1 MICKYDPQ
9 IREWI
14 KEHKEEILA
23 DHVALCRIPSVRG
36 EAEENAP
43 YGKECAR
50 ALQASA
56 DLFAKNGFSVRVEK
70 ERGYALARLEKGE
83 KTIGLFGHSDVV
95 PAGDGWIKTEPFEP
109 RVIDG
114 VLYGRGVGDNKA
126 GVIQSL
132 YAMRII
138 NELNLPI
145 QCSVQAFIGSNEES
159 GMGDIVAFAKH
170 EKMPDVSMAPDSS
183 YPCSTGEKG
192 ILRIWTK
199 CRTPLTDIL
208 DFNGGTAA
216 NIVMD
221 HVSVRLVKKA
231 SLKEEISA
239 LIAERTEFVL
249 TEERDALILEA
260 NGVSKHAA
268 HPEDSLNAAWL
279 AFDLLSGVKAL
290 CASDREIMEHS
301 AAAIACPYGEGLEI
315 AHEDPA
321 FGKLT
326 SVCGMTRMEEGCL
339 KINMDIRYGNTFD
352 PKELENKLYEKWNS
366 IDFDPVDL
374 NNRPGYK
381 IPDDHP
387 IPQLLCA
394 AFKELTGVESEPK
407 LLSGGTYSRGLKNSY
422 SIGFRAP
429 DPDSTV
435 EWPELPAGH
444 GNAHQRDEAIILDQF
459 YQSLR
464 VVTNFVLVCDQE
476 LSK

>member
-1 MICKYDPQ
+1 MICKYDAQ

-14 KEHKEEILA
+14 REHKEEILA
-23 DHVALCRIPSVRG
+23 DHMELCRIPSVRG
-36 EAEENAP
+36 EAEEDAP

-56 DLFAKNGFSVRVEK
+56 DLFAKNGFPVRVEK
-70 ERGYALARLEKGE
+70 ARGYALARLEKGA
-83 KTIGLFGHSDVV
+83 KTIGLYGHSDVV
-95 PAGDGWIKTEPFEP
+95 PAGDGWIKTEPFNP

-132 YAMRII
+132 YAMRMIR
-138 NELNLPI
+138 ELNLPI

-159 GMGDIVAFAKH
+159 GMGDIVSFAQH
-170 EKMPDVSMAPDSS
+170 EKMPEVNLAPDSS

-192 ILRIWTK
+192 ILRAWTRS
-199 CRTPLTDIL
+199 RTALTDVL
-208 DFNGGTAA
+208 DFNGGDAA

-221 HVSVRLVKKA
+221 HVTVRLAKKDA
-231 SLKEEISA
+231 LKEELSA
-239 LIAERTEFVL
+239 LISQRTEFVL
-249 TEERDALILEA
+249 TEEADALVLEA

-279 AFDLLSGVKAL
+279 AFELLSGVKVL
-290 CASDREIMEHS
+290 NETDREVMKRS
-301 AAAIACPYGEGLEI
+301 ARAIACPYGGGLGI

-326 SVCGMTRMEEGCL
+326 SVCGMTRVEKGLL

-352 PKELENKLYEKWNS
+352 PETLEKKLKETWDANG
-366 IDFDPVDL
+366 FDLVEM

-381 IPDDHP
+381 IPDDNP
-387 IPQLLCA
+387 VPVTLCA
-394 AFKELTGVESEPK
+394 AYKELTGVESEPK
-407 LLSGGTYSRGLKNSY
+407 LLSGGTYSRALKNSY

-435 EWPELPAGH
+435 EWPDLPAGH
-444 GNAHQRDEAIILDQF
+444 GHAHQRDEAIILDQF

-464 VVTNFVLVCDQE
+464 VVTNFVLACDE
-476 LSK
+476 VLSK

>member
-1 MICKYDPQ
+1 MICIYDKE

-14 KEHKEEILA
+14 QAHKEEILR
-23 DHVALCRIPSVRG
+23 DHMALCRIPSVRG

-43 YGKECAR
+43 YGRECAR

-56 DLFAKNGFSVRVEK
+56 DLFEKNGFSVRVEK
-70 ERGYALARLEKGE
+70 ERGYALARFENGE

-138 NELNLPI
+138 KELNLPI
-145 QCSVQAFIGSNEES
+145 HCTVQAFIGSNEES
-159 GMGDIVAFAKH
+159 GMGDIVSFAEN

-199 CRTPLTDIL
+199 CRKPLTDIL
-208 DFNGGTAA
+208 DINGGTAA

-221 HVSVRLVKKA
+221 HVAVRLAKKEG
-231 SLKEEISA
+231 LKEELAS
-239 LIAERTEFVL
+239 LIASRTEFVL
-249 TEERDALILEA
+249 TEGKDALVLEA

-279 AFDLLSGVKAL
+279 AFSLLAEAKAL
-290 CASDREIMEHS
+290 CESDREIVKHS
-301 AAAIACPYGEGLEI
+301 ADAIASPYGEGLGI

-352 PKELENKLYEKWNS
+352 PKELENKLHEKWHS
-366 IDFDPVDL
+366 IGFDAVDV

-381 IPDDHP
+381 IPDDNP

-444 GNAHQRDEAIILDQF
+444 GHAHQRDEAIILDQF

-464 VVTNFVLVCDQE
+464 VVTNFVLACDQE

>member
-1 MICKYDPQ
+1 MICIYDKE

-14 KEHKEEILA
+14 RAHKDEILE
-23 DHVALCRIPSVRG
+23 DHMALCRIPSVRG
-36 EAEENAP
+36 EAEKDAP

-56 DLFAKNGFSVRVEK
+56 DLFEKNGFSVRVEK

-114 VLYGRGVGDNKA
+114 VLFGRGVGDNKA

-138 NELNLPI
+138 KELNLPVN
-145 QCSVQAFIGSNEES
+145 CSVQAFIGSNEES
-159 GMGDIVAFAKH
+159 GMKDIASFAEN
-170 EKMPDVSMAPDSS
+170 EKMPEVSLSPDSS

-192 ILRIWTK
+192 ILRIWTRSRK
-199 CRTPLTDIL
+199 PLTEIL
-208 DFNGGTAA
+208 DFDGGTAA

-221 HVSVRLVKKA
+221 HVAVRIAKKVA
-231 SLKEEISA
+231 LKEELA
-239 LIAERTEFVL
+239 GLIASRTEFVL
-249 TEERDALILEA
+249 TEEDDALVLEA

-279 AFDLLSGVKAL
+279 AFGLLSQVKAL
-290 CASDREIMEHS
+290 PETDRAMMKD
-301 AAAIACPYGEGLEI
+301 AAEAIACPYGSGLGI

-352 PKELENKLYEKWNS
+352 PKELEKKLYEKWNS
-366 IDFDPVDL
+366 IGFDAVDV
-374 NNRPGYK
+374 NNRPGYR
-381 IPDDHP
+381 IPDENP
-387 IPQLLCA
+387 IPQTLCA
-394 AFKELTGVESEPK
+394 AFKELTGVESGPK
-407 LLSGGTYSRGLKNSY
+407 LLSGGTYSRGLKNAY

-435 EWPELPAGH
+435 ELPELPAGH
-444 GNAHQRDEAIILDQF
+444 GGAHQRDEAIILDQF

-464 VVTNFVLVCDQE
+464 VVTNFVLACDKE

>member
-1 MICKYDPQ
+1 MICRYDKE

-14 KEHKEEILA
+14 RAHKEEILE
-23 DHVALCRIPSVRG
+23 DHMALCRIPSVRG

-56 DLFAKNGFSVRVEK
+56 DLFEKNGFSVRVEK

-83 KTIGLFGHSDVV
+83 KTIGIYGHSDVV

-132 YAMRII
+132 YAMRMIK
-138 NELNLPI
+138 ELELPLN
-145 QCSVQAFIGSNEES
+145 CTVQAFIGSNEES
-159 GMGDIVAFAKH
+159 GMGDIVSFAQN
-170 EKMPDVSMAPDSS
+170 EKMPEVNLAPDSS

-208 DFNGGTAA
+208 DFDGGDAA

-221 HVSVRLVKKA
+221 HVTVRLTKKA
-231 SLKEEISA
+231 DLKEELSA
-239 LIAERTEFVL
+239 LIAERSEFVL
-249 TEERDALILEA
+249 TEEADALVLEA

-279 AFDLLSGVKAL
+279 AFALLSDVKAL
-290 CASDREIMEHS
+290 CEEDRKIMKHS
-301 AAAIACPYGEGLEI
+301 ADAIACPYGEGLGV

-326 SVCGMTRMEEGCL
+326 SVCGMTRNENGYL

-352 PKELENKLYEKWNS
+352 PEQLEKKLEEKWNS
-366 IDFDPVDL
+366 IGFDTVDL

-381 IPDDHP
+381 IPDDNP
-387 IPQLLCA
+387 IPVLLCA
-394 AFKELTGVESEPK
+394 AYKELTGVESEPK
-407 LLSGGTYSRGLKNSY
+407 LLSGGTYSRALKNSY

-444 GNAHQRDEAIILDQF
+444 GHAHQRDEAIILDQF

-464 VVTNFVLVCDQE
+464 VVTNFILACDQE

>member
-1 MICKYDPQ
+1 MICKYDGK

-14 KEHKEEILA
+14 NAHKEEILE
-23 DHVALCRIPSVRG
+23 DHMALCRIPSVRG

-56 DLFAKNGFSVRVEK
+56 DLFEKNGFSVRVEK
-70 ERGYALARLEKGE
+70 SRGYALARLEKGE

-132 YAMRII
+132 YAMRMIK
-138 NELNLPI
+138 EMDLPI
-145 QCSVQAFIGSNEES
+145 RCSVQAFIGSNEES
-159 GMGDIVAFAKH
+159 GMMDIVSFAEN
-170 EKMPDVSMAPDSS
+170 EKMPEVNLAPDSS

-199 CRTPLTDIL
+199 CRTPMSDIL
-208 DFNGGTAA
+208 DVDGGTAA

-221 HVSVRLVKKA
+221 HVRVRLAKKA
-231 SLKEEISA
+231 ELKEEIAS
-239 LIAERTEFVL
+239 LIADRTEFVL
-249 TEERDALILEA
+249 SEEADALVLEA

-279 AFDLLSGVKAL
+279 AFELLSGVKAL
-290 CASDREIMEHS
+290 AEGDRKIMKH
-301 AAAIACPYGEGLEI
+301 AADAIACPYGEGLGI
-315 AHEDPA
+315 AHEDAA

-326 SVCGMTRMEEGCL
+326 SVCGMTRTEKGL
-339 KINMDIRYGNTFD
+339 LRINMDIRYGNTFD
-352 PKELENKLYEKWNS
+352 PRELEKKLYEKWES
-366 IDFDPVDL
+366 VGFDVEEI
-374 NNRPGYK
+374 NNRPGYR
-381 IPDDHP
+381 IADGHP
-387 IPQLLCA
+387 IPPVLCA

-407 LLSGGTYSRGLKNSY
+407 LLSGGTYSRGLKNSF

-444 GNAHQRDEAIILDQF
+444 GHAHQRDEAIILDQF

-464 VVTNFVLVCDQE
+464 VVTNFVLACDE
-476 LSK
+476 VLSK